1 MAETRPGR
9 EKDEGELWAILV
21 SQARALASS
30 SPCLTPTLNALIVER
45 GSFADALAAVL
56 VRALVPAVAAPTDL
70 KPTFDEVL
78 ARDRGI
84 AAAAAVD
91 LLRLA
96 AINPACPGVLAGL
109 LSFRGYQAIQLYR
122 IHHALWN
129 EGRQEL
135 AVLLQNWGAT
145 MFAMDIHPGARIG
158 RGVFFDHGVG
168 TVIGATAVVEDGVAI
183 WHGVTLGSTLTQ
195 AGDRH
200 PKVRRDATIGAG
212 ATILGN
218 IEIGPGAVVAA
229 GAVVLKPVAAG
240 TVVAGVPARVMGRAR
255 GRLDAIDAAN
265 RQAPSAQEQPACPIS
280 PSASTTRS

>member
-1 MAETRPGR
+1 MAVTGLWL
-9 EKDEGELWAILV
+9 EKDEAELWQTLG

-30 SPCLTPTLNALIVER
+30 SPCLAPTLNAMVTDR
-45 GSFADALAAVL
+45 ASFADALAAVL
-56 VRALVPAVAAPTDL
+56 VRALAPAVSTPTEL
-70 KPTFDEVL
+70 KPTFDGVL

-96 AINPACPGVLAGL
+96 AINPACPNVLAGL

-145 MFAMDIHPGARIG
+145 VYAMDIHPGARIG

-168 TVIGATAVVEDGVAI
+168 TVIGATAVVEDGVNV

-200 PKVRRDATIGAG
+200 PKVRRDATLGAG

-218 IEIGPGAVVAA
+218 IEIGVGAVVAA

-240 TVVAGVPARVMGRAR
+240 MVVAGVPARVTGRAD

-265 RQAPSAQEQPACPIS
+265 KQASSAQE
-280 PSASTTRS
+280 